1 MKFIFFNHI
10 FLFFTLC
17 TKLLRSSIL
26 TIIPAFT
33 HFRGALVAG
42 HARLGSSDLDSGA
55 LLLRDPHISPAACT
69 FRRVIAHNNNKVLK
83 CGGLVRQLFLLF
95 SLQGFAATFSLSYED
110 DDEMTRSRRCESGG
124 VARSIDHLE
133 CESVPSSRA
142 ILHAV
147 LTFRI
152 LLVLCVLRSRPIMVR
167 DSGGEKLWWMPWGP
181 RRLRCAGAFYCLSS
195 STSHVTLKT
204 TFWTMMAMAMELRL

>member
-42 HARLGSSDLDSGA
+42 HSRVGSSDFDLLA

-69 FRRVIAHNNNKVLK
+69 FRRVIAHNNNKVLQMWWL
-83 CGGLVRQLFLLF
+83 GAAALPLFFLCKD
-95 SLQGFAATFSLSYED
+95 LQP
-110 DDEMTRSRRCESGG
+110 RS
-124 VARSIDHLE
+124 
-133 CESVPSSRA
+133 
-142 ILHAV
+142 
-147 LTFRI
+147 F
-152 LLVLCVLRSRPIMVR
+152 
-167 DSGGEKLWWMPWGP
+167 
-181 RRLRCAGAFYCLSS
+181 
-195 STSHVTLKT
+195 
-204 TFWTMMAMAMELRL
+204 EL